1 MDATTAVE
9 LDIRLKAGGVNLV
22 PDQPLR
28 YPIGADVGQNA
39 LNLLD
44 LLCPVRSCSIDHM
57 KQQIGLCGF
66 VKRSAKGLDQLVRK
80 VSHKTDSIRQDDFAI
95 RAQHQLS
102 GQGIKRG
109 KELIGGVCAGTGQ
122 GIEQGGLAGIGIAH
136 QRHLECRVPVA
147 GLSPGLALAFAAV
160 QPLPN
165 LLDPVSEH
173 AAVHLELCFARPAT
187 NADTTT
193 LTLEVTPGT
202 DQP

>member
-1 MDATTAVE
+1 M
-9 LDIRLKAGGVNLV
+9 
-22 PDQPLR
+22 
-28 YPIGADVGQNA
+28 
-39 LNLLD
+39 LD
-44 LLCPVRSCSIDHM
+44 LLCPVRGCSVDDV

-66 VKRSAKGLDQLVRK
+66 VERGAKSLDQLVRK
-80 VSHKTDSIRQDDFAI
+80 VAHETDGIRQDDFAI

-122 GIEQGGLAGIGIAH
+122 GIEQGGLAGIGVAH
-136 QRHLECRVPVA
+136 QRHLESRVPVA
-147 GLSPGLALAFAAV
+147 GLAPGLALAFAAV
-160 QPLPN
+160 QSLTN

-187 NADTTT
+187 NADTAT